1 MFDPTDQ
8 PRVFGLQP
16 GVDFATGL
24 VDGLTDRFGDLSRV
38 RIFVNTSRMQRRIR
52 SVFDAGPARLLPR
65 VQLVTDLAFEG
76 TLAGLPVPV
85 SPLRRRLELSR
96 AVGRLLD
103 AEPELSPRFCAIR
116 SVRQPCR
123 ADGRNA
129 WRRHRSRVTGRS

>member
-1 MFDPTDQ
+1 MFDTTDQ

-24 VDGLTDRFGDLSRV
+24 VDGLTERFGDLSRV
-38 RIFVNTSRMQRRIR
+38 RLFVNTSRMQRRIR

-85 SPLRRRLELSR
+85 SGLRRRLELSR
-96 AVGRLLD
+96 AVSRLLD
-103 AEPELSPRFCAIR
+103 AAVL
-116 SVRQPCR
+116 
-123 ADGRNA
+123 G
-129 WRRHRSRVTGRS
+129 